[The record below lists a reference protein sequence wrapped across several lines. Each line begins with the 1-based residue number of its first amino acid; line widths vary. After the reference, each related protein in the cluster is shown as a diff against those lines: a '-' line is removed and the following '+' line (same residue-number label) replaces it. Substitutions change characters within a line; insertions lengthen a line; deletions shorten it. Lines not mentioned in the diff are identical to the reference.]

1 VKDRVIHCLQFNGRV
16 VLNVRTHTPSAMSAR
31 ASYFGLC
38 QNGSTYHSALL
49 CVPLSEL
56 KPYSK
61 LQQIHL
67 QRGINSAGHM

>member
-1 VKDRVIHCLQFNGRV
+1 
-16 VLNVRTHTPSAMSAR
+16 MSAR

-61 LQQIHL
+61 TPTD
-67 QRGINSAGHM
+67 SPPEGHKFSWAYVDIYTAFCAVFCQSG